1 MSTKV
6 EKGKS
11 RRWYDTH
18 CAICGKIFTPKEDR
32 ANGHCVFKNGDEL
45 DFFACLTCAKSADI
59 STAVQQTKELGKH
72 DTHTPDIQPEDPKM
86 PPGKPINRPG
96 TEPEK
101 VS

>member
-1 MSTKV
+1 MTKV

-18 CAICGKIFTPKEDR
+18 CSICGKTFTPKEDR

-45 DFFACLTCAKSADI
+45 DFFACLSCSKTADI
-59 STAVQQTKELGKH
+59 NTAVEQTKELGKY
-72 DTHTPDIQPEDPKM
+72 DAHTPDIQPEDPKM
-86 PPGKPINRPG
+86 PPDRSENRSG
-96 TEPEK
+96 DESGK